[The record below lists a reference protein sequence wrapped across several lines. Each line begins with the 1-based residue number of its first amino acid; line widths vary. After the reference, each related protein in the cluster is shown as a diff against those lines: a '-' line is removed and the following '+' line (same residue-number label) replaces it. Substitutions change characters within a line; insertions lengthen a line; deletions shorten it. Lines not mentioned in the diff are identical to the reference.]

1 MAMRKIDRG
10 WVAVGVGAGLVLA
23 LLLAGALADA
33 ASRGKKDLVVVEHE
47 RWLDTLKG
55 TVKNFSKSKARDV
68 TVIVRF
74 QDKRKKPLGVQR
86 VSVGDLGSGE
96 QSSFS
101 LAIEERNRSATTYQ
115 FEAHAIWP

>member
-1 MAMRKIDRG
+1 MRKICERWAG
-10 WVAVGVGAGLVLA
+10 VGVGAGLVLA
-23 LLLAGALADA
+23 LLVAGTLADGA
-33 ASRGKKDLVVVEHE
+33 TRGKKDLVVVEHE

-55 TVKNFSKSKARDV
+55 AVKNFSKSKARDV

-101 LAIEERNRSATTYQ
+101 LAIEERNRSATSYQ

>member
-1 MAMRKIDRG
+1 MRRVRG
-10 WVAVGVGAGLVLA
+10 VGVGILAGLLLVA
-23 LLLAGALADA
+23 LLAGGPADA
-33 ASRGKKDLVVVEHE
+33 ASKGKGALVVVEHE

-55 TVKNFSKSKARDV
+55 TVKNFGKSKARDV

-86 VSVGDLGSGE
+86 VSVGDLNSGD
-96 QSSFS
+96 QASFS
-101 LAIEERNRSATTYQ
+101 LAVEERNRPAAHYQ